1 MTIERQFRF
10 GELRTGPRVGASAE
24 RRGAALATR
33 TRRSCPSPCLLP
45 WAVRGAGGGAG
56 IAAPRASGA
65 REGHGPQGPF
75 PRPRARG
82 RRAAPSAL
90 RVRVASSPRRPRQL
104 SLVVLMENSPRR
116 GELVPYWR
124 LPREV
129 QKGPGPQGG
138 RRGLCS
144 RRVSVAPTGASAD
157 FHSRYY

>member
-24 RRGAALATR
+24 RRAAALATR

-75 PRPRARG
+75 PRRPCARG

-90 RVRVASSPRRPRQL
+90 RVRAASSPRRPRQL
-104 SLVVLMENSPRR
+104 SLVVLMENSPRPR
-116 GELVPYWR
+116 GAGPVLEATTRGPER
-124 LPREV
+124 SGASGEPPRPL
-129 QKGPGPQGG
+129 QPQGLGGTHG
-138 RRGLCS
+138 RIC
-144 RRVSVAPTGASAD
+144 
-157 FHSRYY
+157 